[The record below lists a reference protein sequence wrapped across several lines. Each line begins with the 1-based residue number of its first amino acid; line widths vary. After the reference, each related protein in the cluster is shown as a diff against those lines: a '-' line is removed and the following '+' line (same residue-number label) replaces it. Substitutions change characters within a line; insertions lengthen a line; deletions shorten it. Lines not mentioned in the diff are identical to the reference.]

1 MEIIGQRQRGQRKK
15 YCPTAVTTNIPKNT
29 AQPLSLFGNTAPRN
43 IHVKPHTHRKTQSFV
58 TTLIHAAPSSL
69 RSLCVHIP

>member
-15 YCPTAVTTNIPKNT
+15 YCPTAVTTNMTKNT
-29 AQPLSLFGNTAPRN
+29 AHTLSLSRNTAPTK

-58 TTLIHAAPSSL
+58 TTLTHAARPSL
-69 RSLCVHIP
+69 RSLRGHIP